1 MLSLRS
7 ALQEH
12 LSTAKRSHK
21 QWLLNKETDMYNNGT
36 GTVNTG
42 ALTGIILSSVVFSL
56 IAIIFAVVIYW
67 RIFSKA
73 GYSGA
78 LGILMLIPIVN
89 IIMLCILAFGQ
100 WPIYKELN
108 YLRQQAAQGQRY
120 PSSPQQY
127 PPSSPAVLPQQY
139 PSSPQYPQYNQPQ
152 QGQPQPPQHP

>member
-1 MLSLRS
+1 MP
-7 ALQEH
+7 
-12 LSTAKRSHK
+12 
-21 QWLLNKETDMYNNGT
+21 YNNGT

-42 ALTGIILSSVVFSL
+42 ALTGIILSSVIFSL

-89 IIMLCILAFGQ
+89 IVVLCILAFGE

-108 YLRQQAAQGQRY
+108 YLRQQAGRGPQY

-127 PPSSPAVLPQQY
+127 PPSAPAVLPQQY
-139 PSSPQYPQYNQPQ
+139 PSSPQFPQY
-152 QGQPQPPQHP
+152 GQPQPPQNT

>member
-1 MLSLRS
+1 MP
-7 ALQEH
+7 
-12 LSTAKRSHK
+12 
-21 QWLLNKETDMYNNGT
+21 YNNGT

-42 ALTGIILSSVVFSL
+42 ALTGIILSSVIFSL

-89 IIMLCILAFGQ
+89 IVMLCILAFGQ

-108 YLRQQAAQGQRY
+108 YLRQQVAQGQRY
-120 PSSPQQY
+120 PSPPQQF
-127 PPSSPAVLPQQY
+127 
-139 PSSPQYPQYNQPQ
+139 PSSPQYPQYGQPQQYNQPQ
-152 QGQPQPPQHP
+152 SGQQPQPPQNT